1 LKKLLHRIYSENTKF
16 HERKNIGIIL
26 ITLGVFLLCIP
37 NPVSIKISIT
47 MTLIGF
53 FIIFLKTGE
62 KTTNRYT
69 DSLMMS
75 IIITWT
81 IIVFFITTI
90 TDISFDAIFILITI
104 GLLIINEFISE
115 SLPILLRNR
124 LHFSIYIFFLIFLVL
139 ILNKILI
146 IARI

>member
-1 LKKLLHRIYSENTKF
+1 MKKLLNRIYSDNIKF
-16 HERKNIGIIL
+16 SQRHNVGIIF
-26 ITLGVFLLCIP
+26 IALGVFLLCIP

-62 KTTNRYT
+62 KTTNRFT
-69 DSLMMS
+69 DS
-75 IIITWT
+75 IIILCIIAWT

-115 SLPILLRNR
+115 SLPIHLRNR
-124 LHFSIYIFFLIFLVL
+124 LHISIFVFFLIFLIL
-139 ILNKILI
+139 ISNRILI
-146 IARI
+146 IAGI

>member
-1 LKKLLHRIYSENTKF
+1 LKKLLNRIYSDNIKF
-16 HERKNIGIIL
+16 SQRHNVGIIF
-26 ITLGVFLLCIP
+26 IALGVFLLCIP

-62 KTTNRYT
+62 KTTNRFT
-69 DSLMMS
+69 DS
-75 IIITWT
+75 IIILCIIAWT

-115 SLPILLRNR
+115 SLPIHLRNR
-124 LHFSIYIFFLIFLVL
+124 LHISIFVFFLIFLIL
-139 ILNKILI
+139 ISNRILI
-146 IARI
+146 IAGI